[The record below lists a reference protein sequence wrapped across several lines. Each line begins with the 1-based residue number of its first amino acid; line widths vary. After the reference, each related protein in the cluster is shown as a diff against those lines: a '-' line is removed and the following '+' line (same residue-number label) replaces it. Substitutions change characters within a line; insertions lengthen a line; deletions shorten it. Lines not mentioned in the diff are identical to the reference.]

1 MKRTENK
8 RKSLFIVDDNLTN
21 LNIARDILS
30 KKYNVITIPSALKMF
45 EMLNKTIPD
54 IILLD
59 IEMPEMNGYDAI
71 KLLKDDDRYKSIPV
85 IFITVRGDSA
95 SELAGLALGAVD
107 YISKPFAPQLLAKRI
122 EIHATLESQK
132 EQLKEYNDNLTEMVS
147 EKVKEV
153 MGLQDTIISTIAE
166 LMECRELTTNG
177 HIFRTQKYLKIFLEV
192 LGKNEMYKDEVGR
205 WRIDEIV
212 QSCRLHDLGKIAI
225 RDSVLKKT
233 SKLTHE
239 EFEEIKSHAAYG
251 VEMIDKIERNS
262 GNDAFLEHARIF
274 AGTHHEKWDGTG
286 YPEGLKGEEI
296 PLQGRLMAIADVYDA
311 LISERPYKKAFPHGE
326 AVRIIEEGS
335 GTYFD
340 PNLVDVFLMLQDDFK
355 NASIER
361 VDAPQFTH
369 FTTTPPPPPPPPP
382 PPIKKGAEKKKKNI

>member
-1 MKRTENK
+1 MKKVEKK

-30 KKYNVITIPSALKMF
+30 KEYNVITIPSAMKMF

-71 KLLKDDDRYKSIPV
+71 KILKADENYKHIPV

-95 SELAGLALGAVD
+95 SELAGLSLGAVD

-122 EIHATLESQK
+122 EIHATLKTQK
-132 EQLKEYNDNLTEMVS
+132 EQLIHYNDNLNEMVND
-147 EKVKEV
+147 KVKEII
-153 MGLQDTIISTIAE
+153 GLQDVIIGTIAE
-166 LMECRELTTNG
+166 LLECRDYTTSG
-177 HIFRTQKYLKIFLEV
+177 HISRTENYLKIFLDA
-192 LGKNEMYKDEVGR
+192 LGKSDLYKEQVDG
-205 WRIDEIV
+205 WRFEAIM
-212 QSCRLHDLGKIAI
+212 QSCKLHDLGKIAV

-233 SKLTHE
+233 SKLTEE
-239 EFEEIKSHAAYG
+239 EFEEIKAHAAFG
-251 VEMIDKIERNS
+251 VEVIEKIQKNAKDS
-262 GNDAFLEHARIF
+262 AFLEHARIF

-286 YPEGLKGEEI
+286 YPKGLKGENI

-311 LISERPYKKAFPHGE
+311 LISERPYKKAFPHE
-326 AVRIIEEGS
+326 DAVKIISEGR

-340 PNLVDVFLMLQDDFK
+340 PNLVDVFLKLEGDFK
-355 NASIER
+355 EVSR
-361 VDAPQFTH
+361 D
-369 FTTTPPPPPPPPP
+369 
-382 PPIKKGAEKKKKNI
+382 

>member
-1 MKRTENK
+1 MKKADKK

-30 KKYNVITIPSALKMF
+30 KDYNVITIPSAMKMF
-45 EMLNKTIPD
+45 EMLRKTIPD

-59 IEMPEMNGYDAI
+59 IEMPEMNGYEAI
-71 KLLKDDDRYKSIPV
+71 KILKADENYKHIPI

-95 SELAGLALGAVD
+95 SELNGLSLGAVD

-132 EQLKEYNDNLTEMVS
+132 EQLKQYNDNLAEMVN
-147 EKVKEV
+147 EKAKEA

-166 LMECRELTTNG
+166 LLECRDYTSCG
-177 HIFRTQKYLKIFLEV
+177 HISRTQNYLKIFVEALAESGLYKKEV
-192 LGKNEMYKDEVGR
+192 DTWNVDSVM
-205 WRIDEIV
+205 

-225 RDSVLKKT
+225 SDKVLKKK
-233 SKLTHE
+233 SKLTID
-239 EFEEIKSHAAYG
+239 EFEEIKTHATYG
-251 VEMIDKIERNS
+251 VEVIEKIQKKAEN
-262 GNDAFLEHARIF
+262 GAFLEHAKVF

-286 YPEGLKGEEI
+286 YPNGLKGDEI

-311 LISERPYKKAFPHGE
+311 LISERPYKKAFPHE
-326 AVRIIEEGS
+326 KAVSIIAEGK

-340 PNLVDVFLMLQDDFK
+340 PNLVDIFLKLEDDFRK
-355 NASIER
+355 AS
-361 VDAPQFTH
+361 TNLC
-369 FTTTPPPPPPPPP
+369 
-382 PPIKKGAEKKKKNI
+382 G